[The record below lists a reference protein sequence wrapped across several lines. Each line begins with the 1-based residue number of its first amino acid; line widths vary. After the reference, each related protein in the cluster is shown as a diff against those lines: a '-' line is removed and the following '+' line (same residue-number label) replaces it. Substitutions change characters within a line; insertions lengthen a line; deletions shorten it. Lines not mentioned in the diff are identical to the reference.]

1 MGSRW
6 KQAAD
11 LGTRSEVWPSLM
23 RVEQLLSLT
32 SKPWGML
39 PLSLE
44 QVPLTASS
52 LGGTQPQPGQHNPGR
67 GVLKLQWVEDH
78 LERTLG
84 LGSPGLPR
92 QTS

>member
-32 SKPWGML
+32 SKPWEML

-52 LGGTQPQPGQHNPGR
+52 LRGTQPWPGQHNPQA
-67 GVLKLQWVEDH
+67 GVWGGEFSNFS
-78 LERTLG
+78 G
-84 LGSPGLPR
+84 
-92 QTS
+92 